1 MVLQSFVKLP
11 LQTRDLF
18 IHFSLNER
26 AGRRKKRENYLGK
39 RMMMIFV
46 VKVEEQNSTGD
57 AAALGKHS
65 LGTKIMNSTPFCS
78 HITRIDGGFI
88 CLLLFKCLKI
98 LL

>member
-11 LQTRDLF
+11 LQTHDLF

-39 RMMMIFV
+39 RMMMIFI
-46 VKVEEQNSTGD
+46 VKIEGQNSTGD
-57 AAALGKHS
+57 VAA
-65 LGTKIMNSTPFCS
+65 LGTKIMNVPFCF
-78 HITRIDGGFI
+78 HIMRIDGGFI